1 MASTIRPTY
10 IPAASGTKPAATRLA
25 ALSVVAVVVGVVGVV
40 VMGAACAA
48 RTPRIADVQHNP
60 GRYNDRSVIV
70 EGTVTSSWG
79 VPLVPFKLYKVDD
92 GTGEITVVSQG
103 NRTPSRGARVRVRG
117 RVSEVAVFGG
127 QSIGL
132 HLREQSL
139 SYRD

>member
-1 MASTIRPTY
+1 MPFTIRPSR
-10 IPAASGTKPAATRLA
+10 IPAASGTRPATTRLA
-25 ALSVVAVVVGVVGVV
+25 ALAAVAVVVIVV
-40 VMGAACAA
+40 VMGAAGCAA
-48 RTPRIADVQHNP
+48 RTPHISDVQHNP
-60 GRYNDRSVIV
+60 GRYHDRSVIV
-70 EGTVTSSWG
+70 EGTVTTSWG

-132 HLREQSL
+132 HLREQS
-139 SYRD
+139 YRGY